1 MKSYNKIGNNIGTH
15 TCCLTLMERDYVGHI
30 TFNIGGNCRGAS
42 ILETALEYL
51 EDPAKLESDCRFKC
65 YDDGSIYSVV
75 LSNGETT
82 CCYPDM
88 DYDELSDMIV
98 AVEIIDYKDS
108 GRTTLF
114 EEETNE
120 SLYKV

>member
-1 MKSYNKIGNNIGTH
+1 MKSYDKNGNHIGTH
-15 TCCLTLMERDYVGHI
+15 TCRLTLMERDFVGHI
-30 TFNIGGNCRGAS
+30 TFKIGGNCRGAS

-51 EDPAKLESDCRFKC
+51 EDPARLESDCLFKC
-65 YDDGSIYSVV
+65 YDDGSMYSVV

-82 CCYPDM
+82 CCYLDM

-98 AVEIIDYKDS
+98 AVEIIDYQDS

-114 EEETNE
+114 EEDGE
-120 SLYKV
+120 